1 MRGGSSARAGLR
13 TDKVLRAILATAWL
27 AGAAAT
33 CPARAETAP
42 PAERRLLY
50 VASPGIRNYVEWGGK
65 GILVYD
71 IGGGHAFV
79 KRIPSPFDDPGGKV
93 ENIKGVCASAATRR
107 LYVTSLTR
115 LACIDLVTEKL
126 LWVEALEGGCDRLA
140 ITPDGKAL
148 YVPSLEGPHWN
159 VVDGITGAVVRKLAV
174 GRGAHN
180 TVIPPSG
187 SRVFMADLRSPI
199 LLVADPATQQVVREV
214 GPFSAPIRPF
224 TVNGDATLCFVNVNG
239 LLGFEVGD
247 VRAGTMLHRVEVPG
261 FRPGPVKRHG
271 CPSHGV
277 GLTPDEK
284 ELWVVDG
291 PNQRLHVFDATV
303 MPPRYQDTIE
313 LFVDQPGWITFSLD
327 GRYAYPS
334 TGEVI
339 DTRTRKI
346 VAHLKDEEGR
356 QVQSEKLLEI
366 DFAQGVPVRGGDQF
380 GVGRVA
386 R

>member
-1 MRGGSSARAGLR
+1 MKYLYAL
-13 TDKVLRAILATAWL
+13 LATASL
-27 AGAAAT
+27 AGVA
-33 CPARAETAP
+33 PAPSAPTAP
-42 PAERRLLY
+42 AEQRRLY

-65 GILVYD
+65 GVLVYD
-71 IGGGHAFV
+71 VDHGHAFV

-115 LACIDLVTEKL
+115 LACIDLVTERP
-126 LWVEALEGGCDRLA
+126 LWVQALEGGCDRMS
-140 ITPDGKAL
+140 ITPDGKVL

-159 VVDGITGAVVRKLAV
+159 VVDGITGAVIRKLAT
-174 GRGAHN
+174 GQGAHN
-180 TVIPPSG
+180 TLCLPSG
-187 SRVFMADLRSPI
+187 RRVFMADLRSST
-199 LLVADPATQQVVREV
+199 LLVGDPATHEVVERI
-214 GPFSAPIRPF
+214 GPFSAPIRPY
-224 TVNGDATLCFVNVNG
+224 TVNGAGTLAFVNVNG

-247 VRAGTMLHRVEVPG
+247 VTAGKMLARVEVPG
-261 FRPGPVKRHG
+261 YKQGPLKRHG

-291 PNQRLHVFDATV
+291 FNQRLHVFDATV
-303 MPPRYQDTIE
+303 MPPAYVASIA
-313 LFVDQPGWITFSLD
+313 LLVDQPGWITFSVD

-346 VAHLKDEEGR
+346 VAHLVDEQGR
-356 QVQSEKLLEI
+356 PVQSEKLLEI
-366 DFAQGVPVRGGDQF
+366 DFAGGVPVRAGDQF
-380 GVGRVA
+380 GVGRVTA
-386 R
+386 PATRRP

>member
-1 MRGGSSARAGLR
+1 MSTLLR
-13 TDKVLRAILATAWL
+13 PILATVSL
-27 AGAAAT
+27 ACASAPSLAAG
-33 CPARAETAP
+33 ETS
-42 PAERRLLY
+42 PAEQRFLY

-71 IGGGHAFV
+71 IGRGHAFV

-93 ENIKGVCASAATRR
+93 ENIKGISASALTRR
-107 LYVTSLTR
+107 LYVSSLTR
-115 LACIDLVTEKL
+115 LASIDLVTEKV
-126 LWVEALEGGCDRLA
+126 LWVEALEGGCDRMA
-140 ITPDGKAL
+140 ITPDGKTL

-159 VVDGITGAVVRKLAV
+159 VVDGLTGAVVRKLMT
-174 GRGAHN
+174 GQGAHN
-180 TVIPPSG
+180 TVCPPSG
-187 SRVFMADLRSPI
+187 SRVFMADLRSQI
-199 LLVADPATQQVVREV
+199 LLVADPATQEVVQRV
-214 GPFSAPIRPF
+214 GPFSAPIRPL
-224 TVNGDATLCFVNVNG
+224 TVTADGTLAFVNVNG

-247 VRAGTMLHRVEVPG
+247 VRTGKMLHRVEVPG
-261 FRPGPVKRHG
+261 FQPGPVKRHG

-284 ELWVVDG
+284 EVWVVDG
-291 PNQRLHVFDATV
+291 PNQRLHVFDATA
-303 MPPRYQDTIE
+303 MPPRYRDSIE
-313 LFVDQPGWITFSLD
+313 LLVDQPGWITFSID

-339 DTRTRKI
+339 DTGTRKI
-346 VAHLKDEEGR
+346 VAHLKDEQGR

-380 GVGRVA
+380 GVGRLV

>member
-1 MRGGSSARAGLR
+1 MSPPRRVNR
-13 TDKVLRAILATAWL
+13 QKIRCAIRATAWVAVVACSSVPCL
-27 AGAAAT
+27 VQGAA
-33 CPARAETAP
+33 PL
-42 PAERRLLY
+42 AERRLLY
-50 VASPGIRNYVEWGGK
+50 VAAPGIRNYVEWGGK

-71 IGGGHAFV
+71 IDRGHTFV
-79 KRIPSPFDDPGGKV
+79 KRIPSPFDDPAGKV

-115 LACIDLVTEKL
+115 LACVDLVTEKP
-126 LWVEALEGGCDRLA
+126 LWVKALEGGCDRMA
-140 ITPDGKAL
+140 IAPDGKVL

-159 VVDGITGAVVRKLAV
+159 VVDGTTGAVIRKLV
-174 GRGAHN
+174 TGQGAHN
-180 TVIPPSG
+180 TVWPPG
-187 SRVFMADLRSPI
+187 GTRVFMADLRSSI
-199 LLVADPATQQVVREV
+199 LLVADAATQEVVERV
-214 GPFSAPIRPF
+214 GPFSAPIRPY
-224 TVNGDATLCFVNVNG
+224 TVNGEGTLCFVNVNG

-247 VRAGTMLHRVEVPG
+247 VRSGKMLHRVEVPG
-261 FRPGPVKRHG
+261 YHPGPVKRHG

-291 PNQRLHVFDATV
+291 ANQRLHVFDATV
-303 MPPRYQDTIE
+303 LPPRYLTSIE
-313 LFVDQPGWITFSLD
+313 LAVDQPGWVTFSLD
-327 GRYAYPS
+327 GRTAYPS

-346 VAHLKDEEGR
+346 VAHLRDEEGR

-366 DFAQGVPVRGGDQF
+366 DFAGDVPVRAGDQF

>member
-1 MRGGSSARAGLR
+1 MNSQEIQRA
-13 TDKVLRAILATAWL
+13 VRATVWAFGVACWAAPCP
-27 AGAAAT
+27 AGAAA
-33 CPARAETAP
+33 PRAEQ
-42 PAERRLLY
+42 RLLY
-50 VASPGIRNYVEWGGK
+50 VAAPGIRNYVEWGGK

-71 IGGGHAFV
+71 IDRGHALV

-115 LACIDLVTEKL
+115 LACIDLVTEKP

-140 ITPDGKAL
+140 ITSDGKAL

-159 VVDGITGAVVRKLAV
+159 VVDGITGAVVRKLTV

-180 TVIPPSG
+180 TVVAPSG
-187 SRVFMADLRSPI
+187 TTVFMADLRSPI
-199 LLVADPATQQVVREV
+199 LLVGDPATQQVVRGV
-214 GPFSAPIRPF
+214 GPFGAPIRPY
-224 TVNGDATLCFVNVNG
+224 TVNGKGTRCFVNVNG

-247 VRAGTMLHRVEVPG
+247 VRTGKMLHRVEVPG
-261 FRPGPVKRHG
+261 YQIGPVKRHG

-277 GLTPDEK
+277 GLTPDER

-291 PNQRLHVFDATV
+291 ANQRLHIFDATV
-303 MPPRYQDTIE
+303 LPPKYLTSIE
-313 LFVDQPGWITFSLD
+313 LLVDQPGWVTFSLD
-327 GRYAYPS
+327 GRTAYPS

-339 DTRTRKI
+339 DTRTRRI
-346 VAHLKDEEGR
+346 VAHLRDEEGR

-366 DFAQGVPVRGGDQF
+366 DFAAGFPVRAGDQF
-380 GVGRVA
+380 GVGRVT

>member
-1 MRGGSSARAGLR
+1 MRGRSSPRARLSTR
-13 TDKVLRAILATAWL
+13 QVLRAILATACLVGPSVPSL
-27 AGAAAT
+27 AGGKS
-33 CPARAETAP
+33 AP
-42 PAERRLLY
+42 PSERRLLY
-50 VASPGIRNYVEWGGK
+50 VAAPGIRNYVEWGGK

-79 KRIPSPFDDPGGKV
+79 KRIPSPFDDPGGTV

-115 LACIDLVTEKL
+115 LASIDLVTEKV
-126 LWVEALEGGCDRLA
+126 LWVVALEGGCDRLA

-159 VVDGITGAVVRKLAV
+159 VVDGITGAVLRKLTT

-180 TVIPPSG
+180 TLCPPSG
-187 SRVFMADLRSPI
+187 ARVFMADLRSLT
-199 LLVADPATQQVVREV
+199 LLVADPATQQVVQEV

-224 TVNGDATLCFVNVNG
+224 TVNAAGTLCFVNVNG